1 MSQIVEEHLGSCA
14 ASVLKFRPSLQVVK
28 ELLRVKVESCRVK
41 RKKLSRDGI
50 ITVFKHAP
58 LKGLDDLAQEH
69 LRSVHVDRGGTLMAR
84 GVQPL
89 KEAVPL
95 SKPLE
100 INDIL
105 HPRDGVQPVHRRE
118 VLVRV

>member
-1 MSQIVEEHLGSCA
+1 LGSCA

-41 RKKLSRDGI
+41 CKKLSRDGI
-50 ITVFKHAP
+50 ITVFNHAP
-58 LKGLDDLAQEH
+58 LEGLDDLAQEH
-69 LRSVHVDRGGTLMAR
+69 LRSIHVDRGGTLMAR
-84 GVQPL
+84 RVQPL
-89 KEAVPL
+89 KESVPL

-105 HPRDGVQPVHRRE
+105 NPRDGVQPVHRRE
-118 VLVRV
+118 VVVWV